1 MSDKGNGVLC
11 YLDLNFSFLR
21 TRWSKLVVGRV
32 SCNSRGFLGFYWSTV
47 FPYCSIQFGP
57 LVLRRDFLL
66 YLLPSLPAPSST
78 CLYYFLCY
86 VIVLRFSVCYLVS
99 RGPGFPAVVLLMRP
113 GLGCVLLSTV
123 LPACLGPAP
132 RPTSTGYVF
141 SRFPCSYFWIFTLDS
156 GWFLRSSIIDHQ
168 SLLNS
173 YFQDSFDVTLVCDY
187 VHFGFV

>member
-1 MSDKGNGVLC
+1 MCVLDFVYLFLPGRSSRNWFFGSLPFLLQANGVW
-11 YLDLNFSFLR
+11 FP
-21 TRWSKLVVGRV
+21 
-32 SCNSRGFLGFYWSTV
+32 TV

-86 VIVLRFSVCYLVS
+86 VIVVCYLVS
-99 RGPGFPAVVLLMRP
+99 PGPGLPAVVLLMRP

-156 GWFLRSSIIDHQ
+156 GWFLRSSIIDHCLILIFRTRLM
-168 SLLNS
+168 LL
-173 YFQDSFDVTLVCDY
+173 
-187 VHFGFV
+187 